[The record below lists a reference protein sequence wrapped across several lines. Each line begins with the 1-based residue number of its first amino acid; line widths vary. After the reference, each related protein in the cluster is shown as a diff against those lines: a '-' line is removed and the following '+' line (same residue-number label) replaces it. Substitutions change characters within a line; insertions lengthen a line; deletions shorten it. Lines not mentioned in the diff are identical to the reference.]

1 MKIGFIGL
9 GIMGESMC
17 ENIVKKHD
25 DTVYCFDF
33 IPAKVELLASKGAV
47 PCKDSVEL
55 AEKSDVIISMVPK
68 SEHSMSVYKTI
79 LPVLG
84 AGKTC
89 IDMSTIDPSVSVE
102 ISKMVKATGAAFM
115 DAPVVK
121 SKPAA
126 IAGKLGIY
134 MGGDEATCEAM
145 RPILAYM
152 GENIIRMGD
161 NGKGLVMKI
170 CHNAL
175 VTQIQNGV
183 NETLSLAQLNGIS
196 VEDYATA
203 ISYGGGQ
210 NFYLDGQWQKLRD
223 EDYTTAFSL
232 ANAAKDVG
240 ICIVENMTGGD
251 GFAAATY
258 FADDS
263 TSVAKELLVFGYGL
277 CYRHDL
283 GKEFGTEEVDFDRSA
298 MFPIGTV
305 DDRTWIVYTTPDQSL
320 ASILEKAKNGGI
332 KMSGG
337 NPLSDCHLEL
347 GSLLALEGGK
357 VSVVP
362 YDGGANQKKG
372 LTDGEV
378 DVFVGTTQAAKDEVE
393 AGTLIPILA
402 ISDKAFEGF
411 VTPNGPITVPTVAG
425 DAKAPELSKD
435 IDFSSCIL
443 PAGGTLAVHKGAD
456 QGFIDEMTSLMKDVW
471 NEPEYNEW
479 IASILLNRF
488 ELYGDEAEAFID
500 EACEKAIN
508 AYKNLSGQA

>member
-102 ISKMVKATGAAFM
+102 ISKMVKATGAVFM

-240 ICIVENMTGGD
+240 ICMNLAKECGLDMPGEANVKKVYDKGMEAGMGGD
-251 GFAAATY
+251 
-258 FADDS
+258 DWRS
-263 TSVAKELLVFGYGL
+263 TFKLVRG
-277 CYRHDL
+277 H
-283 GKEFGTEEVDFDRSA
+283 
-298 MFPIGTV
+298 
-305 DDRTWIVYTTPDQSL
+305 
-320 ASILEKAKNGGI
+320 
-332 KMSGG
+332 
-337 NPLSDCHLEL
+337 
-347 GSLLALEGGK
+347 
-357 VSVVP
+357 
-362 YDGGANQKKG
+362 
-372 LTDGEV
+372 
-378 DVFVGTTQAAKDEVE
+378 
-393 AGTLIPILA
+393 
-402 ISDKAFEGF
+402 
-411 VTPNGPITVPTVAG
+411 
-425 DAKAPELSKD
+425 
-435 IDFSSCIL
+435 
-443 PAGGTLAVHKGAD
+443 
-456 QGFIDEMTSLMKDVW
+456 
-471 NEPEYNEW
+471 
-479 IASILLNRF
+479 
-488 ELYGDEAEAFID
+488 
-500 EACEKAIN
+500 
-508 AYKNLSGQA
+508 